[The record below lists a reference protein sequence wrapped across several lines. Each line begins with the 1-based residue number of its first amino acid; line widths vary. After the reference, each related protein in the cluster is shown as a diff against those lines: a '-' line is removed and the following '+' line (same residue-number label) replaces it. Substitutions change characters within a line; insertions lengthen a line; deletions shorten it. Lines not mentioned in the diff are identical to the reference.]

1 MGMDYNIFCWSEKG
15 IAFYCVHDFFVMVKC
30 YNSVKKQNDGLPS
43 RKEKQDE
50 RVLVRRWIA

>member
-1 MGMDYNIFCWSEKG
+1 MKKSLHFILCMT
-15 IAFYCVHDFFVMVKC
+15 FFVMVKC

-50 RVLVRRWIA
+50 LVLVRRWIA